1 MDHIELCYNDE
12 SSSND
17 RVMLS
22 FQVRPIIH
30 IYKLITVRACRV
42 VLCYMPR
49 GALLHAVRPIIHIY
63 QLTTVPWAC
72 PISDAVPQSVGWH
85 SRSKATKARRR
96 IALHSA
102 LVYNS
107 ANRCTAGG
115 RQRS

>member
-42 VLCYMPR
+42 
-49 GALLHAVRPIIHIY
+49 GALLHVVRPIIHIY

-72 PISDAVPQSVGWH
+72 PISDAVPQSVGRH

>member
-30 IYKLITVRACRV
+30 IYKLITVRACPV
-42 VLCYMPR
+42 VLCCMPR
-49 GALLHAVRPIIHIY
+49 GALLLLCGRSFTFTSSPPYHG
-63 QLTTVPWAC
+63 AC
-72 PISDAVPQSVGWH
+72 PISDAVPQSVGRH
-85 SRSKATKARRR
+85 SSSKATKARRR

-115 RQRS
+115 RHLS